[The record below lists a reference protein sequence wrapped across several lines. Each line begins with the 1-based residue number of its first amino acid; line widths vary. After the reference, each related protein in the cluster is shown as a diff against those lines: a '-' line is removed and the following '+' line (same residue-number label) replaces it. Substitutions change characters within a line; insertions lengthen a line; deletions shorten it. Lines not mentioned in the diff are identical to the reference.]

1 MRKHLSLIGI
11 PLVLVGFNLMP
22 QAEALP
28 PYVSPPFTTR
38 NKF

>member
-11 PLVLVGFNLMP
+11 LLVLVGFNLMP
-22 QAEALP
+22 QAEAQT
-28 PYVSPPFTTR
+28 PYVSPAFTTG